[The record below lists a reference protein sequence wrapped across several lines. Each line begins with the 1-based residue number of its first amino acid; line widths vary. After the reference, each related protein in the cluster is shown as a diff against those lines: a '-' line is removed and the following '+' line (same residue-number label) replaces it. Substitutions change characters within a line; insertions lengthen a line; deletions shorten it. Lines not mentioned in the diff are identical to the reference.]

1 MLVVTRRPG
10 QSVKIGDSITVTVLA
25 VRGNQLRLG
34 FTAPQD
40 RAVHRQ
46 EVYQRIQ
53 AEKIAHS
60 SQPRSIDSPLRLPAH
75 GRVEV
80 RRRVRLSQQT
90 RIQLLK
96 W

>member
-1 MLVVTRRPG
+1 
-10 QSVKIGDSITVTVLA
+10 
-25 VRGNQLRLG
+25 
-34 FTAPQD
+34 
-40 RAVHRQ
+40 VHRE

-53 AEKIAHS
+53 AEKIANS

-75 GRVEV
+75 GCVEV

-90 RIQLLK
+90 RMKLLK